1 MSATCSKSPQILNY
15 SKDSR
20 KTNLNELWSV
30 RLIQILIPNPPKLY
44 FGQEVIHCHLQ
55 GLDYNMGD
63 RYTLTPKTK
72 EDIEFQRGIVVK
84 LKPEKFEVW
93 KLS

>member
-1 MSATCSKSPQILNY
+1 
-15 SKDSR
+15 
-20 KTNLNELWSV
+20 
-30 RLIQILIPNPPKLY
+30 
-44 FGQEVIHCHLQ
+44 VIHCHLQ

-84 LKPEKFEVW
+84 LKPEKKIQVW